1 MHDTDTTGG
10 TGDDRGQTAQD
21 YAIGIAVFVLTIAF
35 VFSYVPTIF
44 GTFDNP
50 VDGAESTQADR
61 AAEYI
66 VRQHAVDGELN
77 TIRLNGS
84 NGVRAALNT
93 TASFEQFVAS
103 AGLTNRGAE
112 LPYTRINVTL
122 TNNSLYVNSTGG
134 GTDLVD
140 PTPLRIGGE
149 ALTYGAD
156 YDQRRPAAAT
166 SRMVNFSSSDKC
178 DPVCWVVVRVW

>member
-1 MHDTDTTGG
+1 MNNSGTTQDG
-10 TGDDRGQTAQD
+10 TAARGQTAQD

-50 VDGAESTQADR
+50 VDGSESTQADR

-93 TASFEQFVAS
+93 SASFEEFIARS
-103 AGLTNRGAE
+103 GLTNRGAE
-112 LPYTRINVTL
+112 LPYTRINVTI
-122 TNNSLYVNSTGG
+122 TNNSLYVNGTGG
-134 GTDLVD
+134 GNDLVD

-149 ALTYGAD
+149 SLTYGAD

-166 SRMVNFSSSDKC
+166 SRMVDFSSTDKC